1 MRILILEN
9 PFRPGMAAFIAAGFE
24 KCAGY
29 QIQAKTASVFDHSA
43 ALVDFNPE
51 VVLID
56 MDSLRRS
63 DAMSAA
69 LAIRKEKKHLTIIFM
84 SERENPAMAKEGIL
98 AALYEHSYWLN
109 KPFREPAIVLS
120 EISRAVES
128 GVQLNET
135 LLEAIV
141 NEAAYHGLL
150 SPQQHRV
157 MRLMTNGLSN
167 AAIARECGLTEKA
180 VERTIATASN
190 LLNVEPASADTNRRV
205 NAVMT
210 YMRAMSFI

>member
-1 MRILILEN
+1 
-9 PFRPGMAAFIAAGFE
+9 MAGFIAAGFE
-24 KCAGY
+24 KCETY
-29 QIQAKTASVFDHSA
+29 SVVAKTASVFDHND
-43 ALVDFNPE
+43 ALLELAPD

-63 DAMSAA
+63 DAMTAA
-69 LAIRKEKKHLTIIFM
+69 LAIRKENKALTIIFM
-84 SERENPAMAKEGIL
+84 SERDNPALAKEGLL

-109 KPFREPAIVLS
+109 KPFREPKIVLG
-120 EISRAVES
+120 EIERAISKGISVD
-128 GVQLNET
+128 ET
-135 LLEAIV
+135 LLETIV

-167 AAIARECGLTEKA
+167 AAIARQCGLTEKA

-190 LLNVEPASADTNRRV
+190 LLNVEPASPDTNRRV

-210 YMRAMSFI
+210 YLRAMSFI